1 MEEIQTEISKVSK
14 RILEAFPDIKEKINP
29 EPYHFIEIC
38 IIFSEYCD
46 DLTISKEDFIAAN
59 KIFSDDDDSEDINNS
74 KEEIFTKIFNF
85 LSGNKDSTNSQIPL
99 FMLYGYLKSI
109 SINEKINNDILFK
122 ILDRKEKGNID
133 FENVETLISNLE
145 DFLDIKEDWNDFI
158 ESYKG
163 KKLTPRNLN
172 QGDFSSKIKKLF
184 YLAEVKVF
192 DLAKKSFEANEPNK
206 SKSNNNDNT
215 ENNKNEENN
224 FFILEEKS
232 PWFKFLGVNFFP
244 L

>member
-1 MEEIQTEISKVSK
+1 MKTGKDYENERLESLMNEIQTEISKVSE

-133 FENVETLISNLE
+133 FENVETLIQFREEIS
-145 DFLDIKEDWNDFI
+145 DILLKRRVKYNEF
-158 ESYKG
+158 E
-163 KKLTPRNLN
+163 KKM
-172 QGDFSSKIKKLF
+172 
-184 YLAEVKVF
+184 
-192 DLAKKSFEANEPNK
+192 
-206 SKSNNNDNT
+206 
-215 ENNKNEENN
+215 NEEINRFN
-224 FFILEEKS
+224 DI
-232 PWFKFLGVNFFP
+232 
-244 L
+244 

>member
-1 MEEIQTEISKVSK
+1 MEEIQTEISKVSE

-158 ESYKG
+158 ESFKG
-163 KKLTPRNLN
+163 KKLTMRNLN
-172 QGDFSSKIKKLF
+172 QGDFSKKINKLF
-184 YLAEVKVF
+184 SLSEIKTQT
-192 DLAKKSFEANEPNK
+192 KKIIIMK
-206 SKSNNNDNT
+206 
-215 ENNKNEENN
+215 
-224 FFILEEKS
+224 
-232 PWFKFLGVNFFP
+232 
-244 L
+244 